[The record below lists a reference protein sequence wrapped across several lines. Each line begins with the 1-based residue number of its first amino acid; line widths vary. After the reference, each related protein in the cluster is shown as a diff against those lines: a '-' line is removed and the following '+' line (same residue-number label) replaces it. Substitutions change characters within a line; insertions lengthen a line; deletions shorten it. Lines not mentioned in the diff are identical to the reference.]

1 MRRRVWLM
9 LCMLVGLPLPC
20 VAQGANPFEND
31 AAAIGAGASL
41 YASRCADCHGADA
54 KGNRGPDLTQRW
66 AAGATDESVFEKI
79 RSGVAGSIMP
89 PSSAPDDELWAIV
102 AYLRDLSVMPPLATT
117 GNPARGAEV
126 FARECAA
133 CHRVGDRGGALGP
146 NLSTIGQQRS
156 RAALVA
162 AIREPSATVARGYRT
177 AVWSAAGREHTG
189 VIKSEDAFS
198 IQIMTADGRLQGF
211 DKASLPSLERRSESL
226 MPAYTPAE
234 LGDAEL
240 ENLLA
245 YLGTLRNDGARKP

>member
-1 MRRRVWLM
+1 MARIVWLM
-9 LCMLVGLPLPC
+9 LCGLAGLPLASR
-20 VAQGANPFEND
+20 AQGVNPFEND
-31 AAAIGAGASL
+31 AAAIAAGASL
-41 YASRCADCHGADA
+41 YASRCGDCHGADA

-66 AAGATDESVFEKI
+66 AAGATDENVFQKV

-102 AYLRDLSVMPPLATT
+102 TYLRSISVMPPLAST
-117 GNPARGAEV
+117 GNPARGADV

-156 RAALVA
+156 RAALVS

-177 AVWSAAGREHTG
+177 VAWSGAGRAVTG

-198 IQIMTADGRLQGF
+198 IQVMTADGRLQGF
-211 DKASLPSLERRSESL
+211 DKSSLPPLERPAESL

-234 LGDAEL
+234 LDDAEL

-245 YLGTLRNDGARKP
+245 YLGTLRDDGAKKP